1 MALNPPADISRT
13 VSLLI
18 LATFAGFAL
27 WLFAPF
33 GGNGSGA
40 GTGGDDNVALP
51 ASLRVDGGVQVE
63 SQNDVVTRLIVP
75 LAVRGDEGI
84 DLGGDFR
91 LRAETSLAESA
102 AAAVPATYELAWL
115 DGNGDMVLD
124 PGERAIMTVHLPET
138 SAVHPW
144 NPLDLVLKP
153 ADGVG
158 LVIKD
163 VLQ

>member
-18 LATFAGFAL
+18 LAAFAGFAL
-27 WLFAPF
+27 WLFSPF

-40 GTGGDDNVALP
+40 GTGGDDSALP
-51 ASLRVDGGVQVE
+51 ASLRVDGDVQVE
-63 SQNDVVTRLIVP
+63 SQADVVTKLIVP

-84 DLGGDFR
+84 DLGGEFT
-91 LRAETSLAESA
+91 LRAETSLAISA
-102 AAAVPATYELAWL
+102 AAAVPATFELAWL
-115 DGNGDMVLD
+115 DGNGDKILD
-124 PGERAIMTVHLPET
+124 PGEHALMTVHLPET

-158 LVIKD
+158 LTIKD